1 MRSEIVSQEKD
12 SVSIKVEIEASDFSK
27 AVNES
32 IRRLSQSI
40 NIKGF
45 RKGHIPRRV
54 LELYLGKD
62 VIYKD
67 ALDRI
72 VPKALSQI
80 VEDYE
85 LELATEPTVSVKEI
99 KEGEPLNLEFALE
112 LRPEAVLP
120 DLKDIEVEI
129 NPPQVTDEMVDEAI
143 EELRRLHI
151 QLLPVEGRP
160 SRDGD
165 TVVVNY
171 TTTIQDEEGDRVL
184 EEAKDVSLNLG
195 HPNLHPQI
203 KEALLS
209 KEAGSHAVVELIVEE
224 GHSDATIAGKTVH
237 CNFEI
242 KKIIEPILPELSE
255 EFIAQ
260 VTGGEEKDIEGLR
273 KALRVKIARQLE
285 KRNQLDARNKA
296 LEKLIELSNVDI
308 PASMIDREAEALK
321 KRDIEAIE
329 QKRSMSL
336 EAYLAEQNLTVEE
349 YERLVRE
356 RAQKA
361 LKQALVLDALAKLA
375 GVEVSSGDI
384 DEWIARI
391 ASSQGEK
398 IERLRSRI
406 ERDKELFRNVIDNIR
421 LEKAVDYLMSQVTV
435 KEAREDSA
443 SVSSEE
449 SDALSGED
457 NG

>member
-12 SVSIKVEIEASDFSK
+12 SVSIKVEVEASDFSK

-72 VPKALSQI
+72 VPRALSQI

-85 LELATEPTVSVKEI
+85 FELATEPTVNVKEI
-99 KEGEPLNLEFALE
+99 KEGEPLNLEFTLE

-129 NPPQVTDEMVDEAI
+129 NSPQVTDEMVDEAI

-151 QLLPVEGRP
+151 QLLSVEGRP

-171 TTTIQDEEGDRVL
+171 TTTIQDEEGERVL
-184 EEAKDVSLNLG
+184 EKAEDVSLNLG

-209 KEAGSHAVVELIVEE
+209 KEVGSHAIAELVVEE
-224 GHSDATIAGKTVH
+224 GHSDATVAGKTVR

-260 VTGGEEKDIEGLR
+260 VTGGEERNIEDLR
-273 KALRVKIARQLE
+273 EALKTKIARQLE
-285 KRNQLDARNKA
+285 NRSRLDARNKA
-296 LEKLIELSNVDI
+296 LEKLIELSDVDM
-308 PASMIDREAEALK
+308 PASMVDREAEAF
-321 KRDIEAIE
+321 KRRDVEAIQ
-329 QKRSMSL
+329 QKRGMSL
-336 EAYLAEQNLTVEE
+336 EAYLAEQNLTAEE
-349 YERLVRE
+349 YERLIRE
-356 RAQKA
+356 RAKKA
-361 LKQALVLDALAKLA
+361 LKQAFVLDALAKLA
-375 GVEVSSGDI
+375 GVEVTSGDI
-384 DEWIARI
+384 DEWIARV

-406 ERDKELFRNVIDNIR
+406 ERDRELFRNVIDNIR

-435 KEAREDSA
+435 KEARGDSA
-443 SVSSEE
+443 SASSPENNV
-449 SDALSGED
+449 LSEED